1 MSKRLRVYVEGAT
14 EEFFNRIFRNHLAQ
28 SGVIVER
35 PILAATST
43 LATGQRGGFTS
54 WPAVEAD
61 LRILLRRN
69 PQPGGHQRRPHDAP
83 LSNAIPA

>member
-14 EEFFNRIFRNHLAQ
+14 EEFFVNRIFRNHLAQ

-35 PILAATST
+35 PILAATSM
-43 LATGQRGGFTS
+43 LATGERGGFTN

-61 LRILLRRN
+61 LRT
-69 PQPGGHQRRPHDAP
+69 A
-83 LSNAIPA
+83 